1 MSHYTRK
8 GGKMIAFKD
17 ILKLLGW
24 IAKFLNWK
32 YWKDRAKDAEDQNKL
47 DDQTHDAENDIHD
60 KVDEVTRPPHG
71 PDDDLLNSKLGRR
84 RVRTKL
90 RPKMSRQ
97 ERRNRKRVARRN
109 RVDRRNRRRA
119 APDDS

>member
-1 MSHYTRK
+1 
-8 GGKMIAFKD
+8 MIALND

-24 IAKFLNWK
+24 AMKFLNWK

-47 DDQTHDAENDIHD
+47 DDQTHDAETDIRDEVD
-60 KVDEVTRPPHG
+60 KVTRPPHG

-97 ERRNRKRVARRN
+97 ERRNR
-109 RVDRRNRRRA
+109 RA
-119 APDDS
+119 ARIRPRPRVT